1 MKKSFTA
8 QLGTAVFSKAL
19 VWGPQEIK
27 VWVFFFFFFFI
38 QALNWPAVTKPQ
50 TEVMSIMGFTTWK

>member
-19 VWGPQEIK
+19 VWGPSEIK
-27 VWVFFFFFFFI
+27 VWVFFYSFFLI
-38 QALNWPAVTKPQ
+38 QALNWPAVTKPD
-50 TEVMSIMGFTTWK
+50 

>member
-27 VWVFFFFFFFI
+27 VWVFFFSFFFYSGTEL
-38 QALNWPAVTKPQ
+38 ASCNQ
-50 TEVMSIMGFTTWK
+50 TTD